1 MIFLRRKITVFVVIS
16 LFMGTAILIS
26 MNGSGIAAKNYVD
39 AGTAAEVAEAK
50 IFQLGK
56 FADFSI
62 CGESTVYDNGRVL
75 FHVFYLEP
83 KGYVVTSAN
92 FSLPPVIAYSFNSN
106 FPEGKSALTDILRAD
121 IALRMKNIHNLP
133 YRVIEDRKLMWK
145 GMLNGNAATANFEQW
160 PPEGTTSTG
169 GWLETKWSQ
178 NSPYNNFCPMDGSE
192 RSVAGCPAVAMAQI
206 LNYHRTT
213 NGVSF
218 NDSDDY
224 RHNYIHQ
231 YVIDDDHE
239 EYGFPS
245 FPELNGYLDTL
256 SSHYENNIPITDN
269 DKAAIVF
276 ACGVA
281 AKQVYS
287 SEVSGTFGVSQ
298 AYQAY
303 LRFGIDGIELLNE
316 SNPDMYGRLRMNM
329 VDALPAHL
337 AVVTSDWNSGHNL
350 VVDGYNTDDYY
361 HLNFGWDGSLDG
373 WYLLP
378 DDMPYGLTVIEGI
391 IVDIMAEHSG
401 SDIYCDGSLHW
412 ADIGAGSTIHTNFT
426 VENVGEQN
434 STLDWEVAE
443 YPEWGTWSFTPSQGG
458 NLSPG
463 DKDKVGVSVI
473 VPDKKIRNFKGYVKI
488 VNKDNS
494 SDFFILPASVATPM
508 STTHS
513 VPIIQK
519 ILQHLPI
526 LWKIIQNIII

>member
-1 MIFLRRKITVFVVIS
+1 MMIKKGKIIVFVVIA
-16 LFMGTAILIS
+16 LFIGTAILTSI
-26 MNGSGIAAKNYVD
+26 NGTGIAATDYVSI
-39 AGTAAEVAEAK
+39 GTASKAAELK
-50 IFQLGK
+50 IAQFGK
-56 FADFSI
+56 SDDFSI
-62 CGESTVYDNGRVL
+62 CGESTVYDNGRAL

-106 FPEGKSALTDILRAD
+106 FPEGQNALMDMLRSDISLR
-121 IALRMKNIHNLP
+121 LKNIHNLP
-133 YRVIEDRKLMWK
+133 SHVIEGRKLMWK

-178 NSPYNNFCPMDGSE
+178 DSPYNNFCPLDNGE

-206 LNYHRTT
+206 LNYHETI
-213 NGVSF
+213 NGISF
-218 NDSDDY
+218 DDSDDY
-224 RHNYIHQ
+224 YHNYGSNI
-231 YVIDDDHE
+231 YRIDDDHE
-239 EYGFPS
+239 KYGFPS
-245 FPELNGYLDTL
+245 FPELNEYLATL

-287 SEVSGTFGVSQ
+287 SEVSGTFGVNQ

-303 LRFGIDGIELLNE
+303 LRFGIDDIELINDSDTGL
-316 SNPDMYGRLRMNM
+316 YGRLRMNM

-337 AVVTSDWNSGHNL
+337 AVVTPEWDAGHNL

-361 HLNFGWDGSLDG
+361 HLNFGWGGSLDG

-378 DDMPYGLTVIEGI
+378 DDIPYGLTVIEGI

-412 ADIGAGSTIHTNFT
+412 ADVEAGSTIHANFT
-426 VENVGEQN
+426 VENAGEPN

-443 YPEWGTWSFTPSQGG
+443 YPEWGTWTFAPSHGG
-458 NLSPG
+458 SLSAG
-463 DKDKVGVSVI
+463 DKENVEVTVL

-494 SDFFILPASVATPM
+494 SDFFILPVSIATPK
-508 STTHS
+508 
-513 VPIIQK
+513 VAPIIPPILQK
-519 ILQHLPI
+519 IMQFFPV
-526 LWKIIQNIII
+526 LWKIMQAL